1 MKSASD
7 DKIDNLDWLFLV
19 PLEGLSKYSSSTSN
33 ISNAIRNFGGQV
45 HELFDT
51 PAKKEIQPDP
61 NKFRVMQYDSCRGLE
76 GWIVVLDQFDT
87 FLKWKINSITGDDIS
102 EFDRFE
108 ELNVETQELI
118 WNWTSM
124 VLARAMD
131 TLVINLDNPV
141 SGFGRTIIDYCRSN
155 RDAVDIIN

>member
-1 MKSASD
+1 
-7 DKIDNLDWLFLV
+7 
-19 PLEGLSKYSSSTSN
+19 
-33 ISNAIRNFGGQV
+33 
-45 HELFDT
+45 
-51 PAKKEIQPDP
+51 
-61 NKFRVMQYDSCRGLE
+61 MQYDSCRGLE

-131 TLVINLDNPV
+131 TLL
-141 SGFGRTIIDYCRSN
+141 
-155 RDAVDIIN
+155 